1 MARHQRISKGKTIR
15 PTFFV
20 FCEGETEEA
29 YIGLL
34 KRLYRIPV
42 EISSKIAGN
51 RITRKYILNTLQSKP
66 SDPKDK
72 IFLLYDLDVPEMLEK
87 LLAIPDTILLASNPC
102 FELWYILHYQH
113 QSHTISSV
121 ECIVKFEKMCSEYK
135 KGKISFSLGV
145 KLNEQRIKAIER
157 AKKLI
162 PYENPSATVYLLIE
176 ELEKAGQ
183 KDSST
188 SPL

>member
-1 MARHQRISKGKTIR
+1 MARNQRISKGKTIR

-42 EISSKIAGN
+42 EISPKIAGN
-51 RITRKYILNTLQSKP
+51 RITRKYIKHTLQSKP

-72 IFLLYDLDVPEMLEK
+72 IFLLYDLDVPEMLAK
-87 LLAIPDTILLASNPC
+87 LQAIPDTILLASNPC
-102 FELWYILHYQH
+102 FELWYILHYVN
-113 QSHTISSV
+113 HTNAFSSE
-121 ECIVKFEKMCSEYK
+121 ECIVKFEKLCREYK
-135 KGKISFSLGV
+135 KGKISCTLGA
-145 KLNEQRIKAIER
+145 KLNEHKVKAIER

-162 PYENPSATVYLLIE
+162 RYENPSTSVYLFIE
-176 ELEKAGQ
+176 ELEEAGRN
-183 KDSST
+183 
-188 SPL
+188 

>member
-51 RITRKYILNTLQSKP
+51 RITRKYIQHTLLSKP
-66 SDPKDK
+66 QDPKDK
-72 IFLLYDLDVPEMLEK
+72 IFLLYDLDVPEMLVK
-87 LLAIPDTILLASNPC
+87 LQAIPDTFLLASNPC

-113 QSHTISSV
+113 QSHTISSE
-121 ECIVKFEKMCSEYK
+121 ECIAKFEKLCREYK
-135 KGKISFSLGV
+135 KGKISNPLGS
-145 KLNEQRIKAIER
+145 KLNAHRDKAIER
-157 AKKLI
+157 AKKLMS
-162 PYENPSATVYLLIE
+162 YENPSTTVYLLIE
-176 ELEKAGQ
+176 ELEEAGN
-183 KDSST
+183 K
-188 SPL
+188 